1 MKAEIGRDVGGP
13 SKGLLVKYENFKL
26 TLVDQLATPGGKIL
40 AVVRITEGECWRRV
54 ASNLHRSN
62 IGHFPNVFDIVCRL
76 RFRESPALRNVL
88 TLQQRWCK

>member
-40 AVVRITEGECWRRV
+40 AVVRITEGRV
-54 ASNLHRSN
+54 LETSCL
-62 IGHFPNVFDIVCRL
+62 
-76 RFRESPALRNVL
+76 
-88 TLQQRWCK
+88 